1 MSRRPRLFLLLLLT
15 GLVVACKP
23 LPEAKPALEPPAVSL
38 PQSVKVLNAEQAAA
52 WVQAGPGRTILD
64 MREDWEIRKFG
75 ALPNSVWA
83 DFLNKQRF
91 EEAVSKLDKSRP
103 CLVYCAI
110 GGRSRQAAA
119 GLAALGFTDLSWLEG
134 GFEAWVQSG
143 RPVTR

>member
-1 MSRRPRLFLLLLLT
+1 MSRRPRLFLLLTVLAV
-15 GLVVACKP
+15 GCKP
-23 LPEAKPALEPPAVSL
+23 LPETQPALEPPAVSL
-38 PQSVKVLNAEQAAA
+38 PQSVKVLKAEQAAS
-52 WVQAGPGRTILD
+52 WIEAGPGRTILD
-64 MREDWEIRKFG
+64 VREDWEIRKFG

-91 EEAVSKLDKSRP
+91 EDAVSKIDKSRP

-119 GLAALGFTDLSWLEG
+119 GLAALGFTDLSLLEG